1 MNENLQRRT
10 TIRALPLAIAQ
21 AKFNDDTDQA
31 HQLLQQ
37 LSALLL
43 ITDVDPWVAAQ
54 LSSS

>member
-10 TIRALPLAIAQ
+10 TIRALRLAIAQ

-37 LSALLL
+37 LAALLL